1 MRDTTIEL
9 DIFGGS
15 PPILALD
22 DPRSLDA
29 ELVGAKASSLAHAS
43 AAGLPVLPG
52 FVLTTAACSLIA
64 STRDDRLTLPA
75 GLATALQAVWEGLS
89 RDGARALV
97 VRSSSS
103 MEDGK
108 TSSMAGM
115 FTSVL
120 GVSNWPTFLESLA
133 AVLASGRRAGLDA
146 PMAVLVQPQLEVAR
160 GGVMFT
166 LDPVT
171 GRSDRIM
178 VAAVLGG
185 PDKLVDGSVQGT
197 RMTLSRGGRL
207 LQREGDDPKILKGG
221 QRRALARI
229 AERAQVA
236 FDGPQDVEWAFD
248 LEGKLWLLQSRP
260 ITAMSDDHTASGP
273 ILGPGPVAE
282 TFPDALEPLEEDL
295 WIEPLRAAIEY
306 ALLLVGSVGRRRLSR
321 SPVLVTVAG
330 RAAVDLELF
339 GVVPN
344 KKKLSILDP
353 RPAFRRLGASWR
365 VGRLRAAMPA
375 LAGDLIDRVD
385 EELSLLRPVRELTD
399 DELIS
404 LLGRTR
410 QALVALHGHEI
421 MAGVLLTKG
430 TCSPSAASL
439 GMGLLAK
446 ARAKG
451 MDDDDAVAAY
461 PAVLALT
468 APAIRRRELPP
479 VPEVLPDIGVDCHP
493 LAAARESL
501 RLRARWI
508 QELTIRIARE
518 LGSRLAT
525 REILLHAE
533 DVARLR
539 LEELRAVVSGD
550 LVVAE
555 FQDRSG
561 DIDGAPLPAAFRLT
575 ASGKPAPV
583 VLSQGTEGQGAGG
596 GRGIGRVANG
606 STEPGDVLV
615 VRNLDPTLAPKLPG
629 LAGLVA
635 ETGSVL
641 SHLAILAREY
651 GVPTV
656 V

>member
-1 MRDTTIEL
+1 
-9 DIFGGS
+9 
-15 PPILALD
+15 
-22 DPRSLDA
+22 
-29 ELVGAKASSLAHAS
+29 
-43 AAGLPVLPG
+43 
-52 FVLTTAACSLIA
+52 
-64 STRDDRLTLPA
+64 
-75 GLATALQAVWEGLS
+75 
-89 RDGARALV
+89 
-97 VRSSSS
+97 
-103 MEDGK
+103 
-108 TSSMAGM
+108 
-115 FTSVL
+115 
-120 GVSNWPTFLESLA
+120 
-133 AVLASGRRAGLDA
+133 
-146 PMAVLVQPQLEVAR
+146 
-160 GGVMFT
+160 
-166 LDPVT
+166 
-171 GRSDRIM
+171 
-178 VAAVLGG
+178 
-185 PDKLVDGSVQGT
+185 
-197 RMTLSRGGRL
+197 MTLTHGGRL
-207 LQREGDDPKILKGG
+207 VHREGEAPKILKIA
-221 QRRALARI
+221 QRRSLARI
-229 AERAQVA
+229 AGLAHAA
-236 FDGPQDVEWAFD
+236 FNGPQDVEWAFD
-248 LEGKLWLLQSRP
+248 VEGKLWLLQSRP

-295 WIEPLRAAIEY
+295 WIEPLRAAIEH
-306 ALLLVGSVGRRRLSR
+306 ALIVVGSVGRRRLAR

-365 VGRLRAAMPA
+365 VGRLRAAMPM

-385 EELSLLRPVRELTD
+385 EELSRLRPVGELTD
-399 DELIS
+399 KELLS

-410 QALVALHGHEI
+410 QALIALHGHEI
-421 MAGVLLTKG
+421 MAGVLLAKG
-430 TCSPSAASL
+430 TCAPSAASL
-439 GMGLLAK
+439 GMGLLAT

-451 MDDDDAVAAY
+451 MDDVDAVATY
-461 PAVLALT
+461 PAILALT
-468 APAIRRRELPP
+468 APAIHRRALPSL
-479 VPEVLPDIGVDCHP
+479 PEQLPDIGLDCHP

-533 DVARLR
+533 DVGRLR
-539 LEELRAVVSGD
+539 LDELRAVISGD

-555 FQDRSG
+555 FPDRS
-561 DIDGAPLPAAFRLT
+561 DLDSAPLPAAFRLT

-583 VLSQGTEGQGAGG
+583 VLSAETEGQGAGG

-606 STEPGDVLV
+606 STGPGDVLV

-656 V
+656 VGVRDALDRFPPGALLVVDGTTGAVALADEEGAA